1 MSTLSWL
8 LVALFSVVIILGII
22 GLFKLI
28 ISRLRREQEG
38 DVFLMNK
45 DSQRDPLPIEL
56 RGERDY
62 RYKDA
67 NVNPYEKK

>member
-1 MSTLSWL
+1 VSTLSWL

-28 ISRLRREQEG
+28 ISHLRREQEG